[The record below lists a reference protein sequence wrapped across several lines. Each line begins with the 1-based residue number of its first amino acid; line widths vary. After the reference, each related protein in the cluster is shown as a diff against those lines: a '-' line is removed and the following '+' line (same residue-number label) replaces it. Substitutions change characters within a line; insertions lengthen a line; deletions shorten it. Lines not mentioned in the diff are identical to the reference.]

1 MKQLFEMAYQK
12 YPEEPIKKKDL
23 IEIIKDE
30 DSLFPYFDFEK
41 KADQGS
47 FGKKLTKFYGRVF
60 SDIRLN
66 VIKAD
71 RAPRDKLL
79 FTKQKQPEHFEVGMV
94 GMVGIQNT
102 PSSYKNTTLYNT
114 TDVKEEKKVLDSLQP
129 YQPYQESEIPVEID
143 EKNGMVE
150 NETQIKTIKKQ
161 PNCKFCQSETEEVI
175 TDLSKKQNQ
184 KLIRC
189 KGCKAI
195 LGKLPINAV
204 KYQKEESKRI
214 GEQIIK
220 EFEESVP
227 TATKELTYVSDGK
240 NISCGTSV
248 KLYPKCNGETEFRK
262 TMKGKQYLCK
272 DYAHCGG
279 IAK

>member
-1 MKQLFEMAYQK
+1 
-12 YPEEPIKKKDL
+12 
-23 IEIIKDE
+23 
-30 DSLFPYFDFEK
+30 
-41 KADQGS
+41 
-47 FGKKLTKFYGRVF
+47 
-60 SDIRLN
+60 
-66 VIKAD
+66 
-71 RAPRDKLL
+71 
-79 FTKQKQPEHFEVGMV
+79 MV

-114 TDVKEEKKVLDSLQP
+114 TDMKEEKKVLNSLQP